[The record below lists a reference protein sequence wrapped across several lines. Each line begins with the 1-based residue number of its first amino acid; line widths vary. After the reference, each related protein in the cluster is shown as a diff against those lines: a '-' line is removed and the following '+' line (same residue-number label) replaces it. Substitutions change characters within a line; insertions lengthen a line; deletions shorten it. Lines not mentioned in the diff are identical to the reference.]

1 LVFSASRWWL
11 PGCAAR
17 HDQPKLTFGKVIA
30 GRAFNN
36 NQQKEITMTQALQT
50 TTTALQTAGV
60 FNSMQALEQF
70 GQYIFQSNMFGARN
84 PAEGFILGVTCQ
96 QENMTLMQ
104 FKERYHIIQGQIAMK
119 SEAMLAN
126 LLELGGEYEIVERS
140 PERAAVKVTFK
151 KATMLSELKW
161 EDAQKEDYV
170 KAKNGQ
176 LKDNWSTPRR
186 RMQMMWARVVSDG
199 VRAVCPLA
207 TRGHYTPEEAIDFDD
222 QPKAIN
228 VTPAP
233 VAYPQETTAAP
244 VPSPAP
250 IVEAPA
256 EPPMQPVTQPT
267 AAAKPMPMF
276 QAPKGPDDLDYT
288 ICRIEGKMCGKK
300 WAEMPTEH
308 LQLALQ
314 ITDPNLYQQDREQIE
329 ALIMQRSAAVDIADN

>member
-1 LVFSASRWWL
+1 
-11 PGCAAR
+11 
-17 HDQPKLTFGKVIA
+17 
-30 GRAFNN
+30 
-36 NQQKEITMTQALQT
+36 MTQALQT
-50 TTTALQTAGV
+50 TTTALQTTGI
-60 FNSMQALEQF
+60 FNTMQALETF

-84 PAEGFILGVTCQ
+84 PAEGFILGITCQ
-96 QENMTLMQ
+96 QEHMTLMQ

-140 PERAAVKVTFK
+140 PERAAIKITFK

-222 QPKAIN
+222 QPKTIN

-276 QAPKGPDDLDYT
+276 QAQKGPDDLDYT
-288 ICRIEGKMCGKK
+288 TCRIEGKMCGKK
-300 WAEMPTEH
+300 WAEMPIEH

-329 ALIMQRSAAVDIADN
+329 ALIMQRSAAVETADN

>member
-1 LVFSASRWWL
+1 
-11 PGCAAR
+11 
-17 HDQPKLTFGKVIA
+17 
-30 GRAFNN
+30 
-36 NQQKEITMTQALQT
+36 MTQALQT
-50 TTTALQTAGV
+50 TATTQTTALQTTGI
-60 FNSMQALEQF
+60 FNTMQALEAF

-84 PAEGFILGVTCQ
+84 PAEGFILGITCQ

-140 PERAAVKVTFK
+140 PERAAIKITFK

-207 TRGHYTPEEAIDFDD
+207 TRGHYTPEEAIDFDE
-222 QPKAIN
+222 PKTIN

-233 VAYPQETTAAP
+233 VAFPQQEVATEQPAITAPA
-244 VPSPAP
+244 PAP
-250 IVEAPA
+250 IPVAEAPA
-256 EPPMQPVTQPT
+256 EPVTQPV
-267 AAAKPMPMF
+267 APAKPMPMF
-276 QAPKGPDDLDYT
+276 QAQKGPDDLDYT

-300 WAEMPTEH
+300 WTEMPIEH

-329 ALIMQRSAAVDIADN
+329 ALIMQRSAAVETADN

>member
-1 LVFSASRWWL
+1 
-11 PGCAAR
+11 
-17 HDQPKLTFGKVIA
+17 
-30 GRAFNN
+30 
-36 NQQKEITMTQALQT
+36 MTQALQT
-50 TTTALQTAGV
+50 TTTTQTTALQTAGV

-84 PAEGFILGVTCQ
+84 PAEGFILGITCQ

-151 KATMLSELKW
+151 KATMTSELKW
-161 EDAQKEDYV
+161 EDAQKEDYT
-170 KAKNGQ
+170 KGRNGQ

-186 RMQMMWARVVSDG
+186 RMQMMWARAVSDG

-207 TRGHYTPEEAIDFDD
+207 TRGHYTPEEAIDFDE
-222 QPKAIN
+222 PKTIN
-228 VTPAP
+228 ITPAP
-233 VAYPQETTAAP
+233 VAFPQQEAVEQPTIAA
-244 VPSPAP
+244 PAP
-250 IVEAPA
+250 IPVAEAPA
-256 EPPMQPVTQPT
+256 EPVTQPT

-276 QAPKGPDDLDYT
+276 QAPKGPDNLDYT
-288 ICRIEGKMCGKK
+288 TCRIEGKMCGKK

>member
-1 LVFSASRWWL
+1 
-11 PGCAAR
+11 
-17 HDQPKLTFGKVIA
+17 
-30 GRAFNN
+30 
-36 NQQKEITMTQALQT
+36 MTQALQT

-140 PERAAVKVTFK
+140 PERAAIKITFK

-222 QPKAIN
+222 QPKTIN

-329 ALIMQRSAAVDIADN
+329 AHIMQRSAAVDIADN

>member
-1 LVFSASRWWL
+1 
-11 PGCAAR
+11 
-17 HDQPKLTFGKVIA
+17 
-30 GRAFNN
+30 
-36 NQQKEITMTQALQT
+36 MTQALQT

-60 FNSMQALEQF
+60 FNSMQALEAF
-70 GQYIFQSNMFGARN
+70 GNYIFQSNMFGARN

-140 PERAAVKVTFK
+140 PERAAIKITFK

-222 QPKAIN
+222 QPKTIN

>member
-1 LVFSASRWWL
+1 
-11 PGCAAR
+11 
-17 HDQPKLTFGKVIA
+17 
-30 GRAFNN
+30 
-36 NQQKEITMTQALQT
+36 MTQALQT
-50 TTTALQTAGV
+50 TATTQTTALQTAGV

-70 GQYIFQSNMFGARN
+70 GQYIFQSNMFGVRN
-84 PAEGFILGVTCQ
+84 PAEGFIIGVTCQ

-151 KATMLSELKW
+151 KATMTSELKW
-161 EDAQKEDYV
+161 EDAQKEDYT
-170 KAKNGQ
+170 KGRNGQ

-186 RMQMMWARVVSDG
+186 RMQMMWARAVSDG

-222 QPKAIN
+222 QPKTIN

-300 WAEMPTEH
+300 WAEMPIEH

>member
-1 LVFSASRWWL
+1 
-11 PGCAAR
+11 
-17 HDQPKLTFGKVIA
+17 
-30 GRAFNN
+30 
-36 NQQKEITMTQALQT
+36 MTQALQT

-140 PERAAVKVTFK
+140 PERAAIKITFK

-329 ALIMQRSAAVDIADN
+329 AHIMQRSAAVDIADN

>member
-1 LVFSASRWWL
+1 
-11 PGCAAR
+11 
-17 HDQPKLTFGKVIA
+17 
-30 GRAFNN
+30 
-36 NQQKEITMTQALQT
+36 MTQALQT
-50 TTTALQTAGV
+50 TTTTQTTGV

-84 PAEGFILGVTCQ
+84 PAEGFVIGVTCQ
-96 QENMTLMQ
+96 QEGMTLMG
-104 FKERYHIIQGQIAMK
+104 FKERYHVIMGQIAMK

-126 LLELGGEYEIVERS
+126 LLELGGEYEIIDRT
-140 PERAAVKVTFK
+140 PERAAIKITYK
-151 KATMLSELKW
+151 KATLLSELKW
-161 EDAQKEDYV
+161 EDAQKEDYT

-222 QPKAIN
+222 QPKMIN

-288 ICRIEGKMCGKK
+288 ICRIEGKLCGKK
-300 WAEMPTEH
+300 WAEMPIEH

-329 ALIMQRSAAVDIADN
+329 ALIMQRSAAVETADN

>member
-1 LVFSASRWWL
+1 
-11 PGCAAR
+11 
-17 HDQPKLTFGKVIA
+17 
-30 GRAFNN
+30 
-36 NQQKEITMTQALQT
+36 MTQALQT
-50 TTTALQTAGV
+50 TTQTTALQTAGV

-70 GQYIFQSNMFGARN
+70 GQYIYQSNMFGARN
-84 PAEGFILGVTCQ
+84 PAEGFVIGITCQ
-96 QENMTLMQ
+96 QEGMTLMQ

-151 KATMLSELKW
+151 KATMTSELKW
-161 EDAQKEDYV
+161 EDAQKEDYT
-170 KAKNGQ
+170 KGRNGQ

-186 RMQMMWARVVSDG
+186 RMQMMWARAVSDG

-222 QPKAIN
+222 QPKTIN

-250 IVEAPA
+250 IVEAPD

>member
-1 LVFSASRWWL
+1 
-11 PGCAAR
+11 
-17 HDQPKLTFGKVIA
+17 
-30 GRAFNN
+30 
-36 NQQKEITMTQALQT
+36 MTQALQT
-50 TTTALQTAGV
+50 TTTTQTTALQTTGV
-60 FNSMQALEQF
+60 FNSMQALEAF
-70 GQYIFQSNMFGARN
+70 GDYIYKSNMFGARN

-119 SEAMLAN
+119 SEAMPAN

-140 PERAAVKVTFK
+140 PERAAIKITFK
-151 KATMLSELKW
+151 KATMTSELKW

-207 TRGHYTPEEAIDFDD
+207 TRGHYTPEEAVDFDD
-222 QPKAIN
+222 QPKTIN
-228 VTPAP
+228 VTPAAAP
-233 VAYPQETTAAP
+233 VAYPQEVAAAP
-244 VPSPAP
+244 TPAP
-250 IVEAPA
+250 APVVETPA

-288 ICRIEGKMCGKK
+288 TCRIEGKMCGKK
-300 WAEMPTEH
+300 WAEMPIEH